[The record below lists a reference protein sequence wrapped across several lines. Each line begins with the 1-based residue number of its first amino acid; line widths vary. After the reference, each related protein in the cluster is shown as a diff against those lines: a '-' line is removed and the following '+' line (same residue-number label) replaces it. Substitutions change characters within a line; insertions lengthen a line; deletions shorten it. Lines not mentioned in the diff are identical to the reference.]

1 MRRPQASNDTS
12 KLLYFVGFIFIL
24 VWVFLLVSVLDNS
37 EPPAPKKQTF
47 SDVELLHGQSADS
60 IKIAPS
66 NVVQNFNTKLQEPK
80 RYEHVEAYVEPAPM
94 AEIERN
100 MTLYLTTLHSRLT
113 ALAGPSVDSLDV
125 WEAFLEVT
133 KEMPMTWDEQNAYRF
148 PKPRDDGS
156 IFVSLGTYRDPFCPM
171 TIKSLYKNA
180 KNPDKIV
187 VGMFQQNCFG
197 PKCRTGRY
205 EKFCTILF
213 YAFLYS
219 GVLVGGK
226 VDDAGPD
233 MDCYVEFCKSAEGI
247 ASGACLNGN
256 VRLFNV
262 NESESLGPY
271 MARYLGAKF
280 YRGMPSIL

>member
-1 MRRPQASNDTS
+1 MRRPQQSS
-12 KLLYFVGFIFIL
+12 ESPKLLYFVGFIFIL
-24 VWVFLLVSVLDNS
+24 VWVYLLVSVLDNS
-37 EPPAPKKQTF
+37 EPPEVKKTF
-47 SDVELLHGQSADS
+47 NIADQLKVQPGDS
-60 IKIAPS
+60 IKVAPS
-66 NVVQNFNTKLQEPK
+66 NIVQNFNARLQEPK
-80 RYEHVEAYVEPAPM
+80 RYEHVEAYVQPAPM

-113 ALAGPSVDSLDV
+113 ALAGPNVDALDV

-197 PKCRTGRY
+197 PKCRTGRCSY
-205 EKFCTILF
+205 
-213 YAFLYS
+213 
-219 GVLVGGK
+219 
-226 VDDAGPD
+226 
-233 MDCYVEFCKSAEGI
+233 
-247 ASGACLNGN
+247 
-256 VRLFNV
+256 
-262 NESESLGPY
+262 
-271 MARYLGAKF
+271 
-280 YRGMPSIL
+280 